1 MTKIEPRFNY
11 TQGAWEG
18 EKYRKNE
25 NLYGAS
31 LSKAI
36 RKELKD
42 KLPNCKFSVTKET
55 YSGGQSIS
63 INLMSANF
71 NPFNEL
77 NDEIIEKIKDNC
89 RHSFGS
95 NWESMVEQSIENY
108 KRETKERFHTTINQY
123 YIKDDISL
131 SEKAMEVMTKALKIA
146 NSYNFNDS
154 DSQID
159 YFHTNFYLN
168 LAIGKWDKPFQLIN

>member
-1 MTKIEPRFNY
+1 
-11 TQGAWEG
+11 
-18 EKYRKNE
+18 
-25 NLYGAS
+25 
-31 LSKAI
+31 
-36 RKELKD
+36 
-42 KLPNCKFSVTKET
+42 
-55 YSGGQSIS
+55 
-63 INLMSANF
+63 MSANF